1 MNLKKEKGEEPPAVP
16 SLNEEEK
23 YLLVEW
29 MKNND
34 EFEMDQVY
42 REFPSWNKKSIN
54 KFFDYVLFEGELANL
69 GDRYLWM

>member
-23 YLLVEW
+23 YLLIEW